1 MLKFLFETNSTL
13 PRIFD
18 FCEASYVYKK
28 IIIRPKLNIL
38 NTHISQTI
46 LFFIFVFCFSSNQ
59 FIYES
64 VLFQRSL
71 IREAYKTH
79 NN

>member
-1 MLKFLFETNSTL
+1 M
-13 PRIFD
+13 
-18 FCEASYVYKK
+18 
-28 IIIRPKLNIL
+28 IIRPKLNTL
-38 NTHISQTI
+38 NPHISQTI
-46 LFFIFVFCFSSNQ
+46 LFFIFIFCFSSNQ

>member
-1 MLKFLFETNSTL
+1 M
-13 PRIFD
+13 
-18 FCEASYVYKK
+18 
-28 IIIRPKLNIL
+28 IIRPKLNTR
-38 NTHISQTI
+38 NPHISQTI
-46 LFFIFVFCFSSNQ
+46 LFFISIFCFSSNQ